1 MLNSSGPIRPG
12 ALDLVVS
19 GYLSRGTQSILRILF
34 ALPPHYSQSIIYPMS
49 KAASRTFSRSV
60 ALHIRSLVCL
70 VVILDD
76 VLVSQR
82 RTCRITLSIHRIRSV
97 DQPSS
102 PLHCIIELHERK
114 LLTLSTL
121 SHPRAIEG
129 DRKKHRDDSWTMR
142 GLRAWLAH
150 VFRLQG

>member
-1 MLNSSGPIRPG
+1 
-12 ALDLVVS
+12 
-19 GYLSRGTQSILRILF
+19 
-34 ALPPHYSQSIIYPMS
+34 MS

-76 VLVSQR
+76 VLVRRR
-82 RTCRITLSIHRIRSV
+82 RTRRITLSIRRIRSV
-97 DQPSS
+97 DRPSS
-102 PLHCIIELHERK
+102 LLHCKIELRERK
-114 LLTLSTL
+114 LLALSIL
-121 SHPRAIEG
+121 SHPRAVEG

-150 VFRLQG
+150 VFRLRGQTGKVLK